1 MKVKSVAYRR
11 KFNLG
16 NYETE
21 DIEVVADLE
30 EGESPTEALDKL
42 KDWVM
47 EGFLESHRMLASRPL
62 QR

>member
-1 MKVKSVAYRR
+1 M
-11 KFNLG
+11 G

-47 EGFLESHRMLASRPL
+47 EGFLESHPESALVKFRG
-62 QR
+62 

>member
-47 EGFLESHRMLASRPL
+47 EGFLESHPESALVKFRG
-62 QR
+62 